1 MDSSCH
7 LATGFPSAP
16 PGLQHRA
23 EMHRGKG
30 WTWEERT
37 GAKNRVA
44 LVQCDQMLAE
54 AYFLQTL
61 LLTVPLDEEGWHGG
75 S

>member
-1 MDSSCH
+1 
-7 LATGFPSAP
+7 
-16 PGLQHRA
+16 
-23 EMHRGKG
+23 MHRGKG